1 MTDSI
6 PRRQL
11 TLIGALALAVGIAAC
26 QTDELA
32 GPVVQVGEPLL
43 DFALGPSPRA
53 VFPSASF
60 TFNST
65 RTRDTLTIT
74 LANLPPLPPGV
85 SYQVLLVDSATVD
98 STGTNNLVPVTGR
111 LITTSRSRRPVTRD
125 SAVLSSR
132 VDTAASVSAIAS
144 ADTNQTFV
152 LRVIDTPQAPLI
164 NFSHVLVVV
173 GPTPVAAAATLDRT
187 TRRGFLFGRYRD
199 ARGTPSRADDVFSA
213 SGNLTFGSFALD
225 ANRRVPFSVSGQSN
239 AAFRGTEIRV
249 NLQNL
254 IRPPEG
260 FQYAAWLVDDRTG
273 RQVRLGTLQTPVPS
287 NQSLANADTDP
298 SSPSAFLT
306 EVGIAAAQLRANVD
320 TLGADQGI
328 VFDDFTQFF
337 LLLEPK
343 GGSGQPPSASSAIV
357 LQGAVP
363 PSVSSRHPESGQIS
377 GKVVSASNLPVVG
390 TTVYVTGAGLRLPVL
405 VTNANAAGDFL
416 FRIVSVGSYTLFAVP
431 PGASVA
437 TDSLS
442 VVVGPAEV
450 KSGLTLRIP

>member
-1 MTDSI
+1 MNFSS
-6 PRRQL
+6 RNRL
-11 TLIGALALAVGIAAC
+11 SLVSALALAVGIAAC

-32 GPVVQVGEPLL
+32 GPVVQIGEPLL
-43 DFALGPSPRA
+43 DFPLGPSPLA
-53 VFPSASF
+53 VFPRASF

-65 RTRDTLTIT
+65 KTRDTLTIT

-85 SYQVLLVDSATVD
+85 SYQVLLVDSASVD
-98 STGTNNLVPVTGR
+98 SAGTNLVPVSGR
-111 LITTSRSRRPVTRD
+111 LITTTRSRRPVTRD
-125 SAVLSSR
+125 SAALSSR
-132 VDTAASVSAIAS
+132 VDTAASASAIAS

-152 LRVIDTPQAPLI
+152 LQVIGTPQTPLI

-173 GPTPVAAAATLDRT
+173 GPTPVAAATQIDRT

-199 ARGTPSRADDVFSA
+199 ARGTPSRADDIFSA
-213 SGNLTFGSFALD
+213 SGNLTFGSFAID

-239 AAFRGTEIRV
+239 ASFRGTEIRV

-260 FQYAAWLVDDRTG
+260 FQYAGWLIDQRTG

-287 NQSLANADTDP
+287 NQSLANADVDP
-298 SSPSAFLT
+298 ASPATFLT
-306 EVGIAAAQLRANVD
+306 EVGIAGAQLRANAD
-320 TLGADQGI
+320 TLGESSGI
-328 VFDDFTQFF
+328 IFDDFTQFF

-343 GGSGQPPSASSAIV
+343 GGSGPPPSASSAIV

-363 PSVSSRHPESGQIS
+363 PSIASRHPENGQLS
-377 GKVVSASNLPVVG
+377 GKVISATNQQVVG
-390 TTVYVTGAGLRLPVL
+390 TTVYVTGSGLRLPVL

-416 FRIVSVGSYTLFAVP
+416 FRVVSVGSYTLYAIP
-431 PGASVA
+431 PGASAA
-437 TDSLS
+437 TDSVS
-442 VVVGPAEV
+442 VVVGPGEV